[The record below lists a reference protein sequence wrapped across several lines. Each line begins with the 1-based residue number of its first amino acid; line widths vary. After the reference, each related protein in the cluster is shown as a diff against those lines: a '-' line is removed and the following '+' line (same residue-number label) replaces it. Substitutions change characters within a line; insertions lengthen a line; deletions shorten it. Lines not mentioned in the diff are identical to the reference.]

1 MTIPLLVPDVP
12 QSRLNFMLFKIES
25 TSAVVIAQSA
35 QLDEHMTMD
44 PDGGRRKQRLCWR
57 LSEQNNSDG
66 GEKNIFHAVADAL
79 PPPDQHQPPLSS
91 SFPEGNAAITP
102 AGPEPVSNAIIIT
115 NGGDALLSSLFV
127 ALRGW

>member
-1 MTIPLLVPDVP
+1 M
-12 QSRLNFMLFKIES
+12 
-25 TSAVVIAQSA
+25 VVGVSSVSVGAYRSKTTVTVA
-35 QLDEHMTMD
+35 
-44 PDGGRRKQRLCWR
+44 K
-57 LSEQNNSDG
+57 
-66 GEKNIFHAVADAL
+66 KNIFHAVADAL